1 MIIYLNGQY
10 IEEKEAAL
18 SPFDHGY
25 LYGIGAFETFRLYNG
40 RPFLPDAHVARL
52 NRALRDLQI
61 AYEVNKQ
68 ELLDMLASLLLLND
82 IKDGSARVR
91 LNVSA
96 GVSDKGFTA
105 QTYDKPTVL
114 CFVSRL
120 NPEALPLE
128 KEGKLL
134 SVRRNTPEGSFRLKS
149 HHYLNNMYA
158 KQEIGNDPNL
168 EGIFLTREGD
178 VAEGIVSNVFWRK
191 GDKVFTPSLGT
202 GILDGVT
209 RQFVIDELKRQ
220 GTEVAE
226 GRFRFQS
233 MLEADEAWMTNSV
246 LEIIP
251 FSKIEEVPLPGVS
264 GKTVQLLRKQYQQE
278 INKMNVKEEEQNGAA
293 ND

>member
-1 MIIYLNGQY
+1 MNGQY

-25 LYGIGAFETFRLYNG
+25 LYGIGAFETFRLYSG

-68 ELLDMLASLLLLND
+68 EPLDMLDSLLLLND
-82 IKDGSARVR
+82 IEDGGAKRVR
-91 LNVSA
+91 LNVPA

-105 QTYDKPTVL
+105 QTYEKPTVL
-114 CFVSRL
+114 CFVNRL
-120 NPEALPLE
+120 NPEALPVQ

-134 SVRRNTPEGSFRLKS
+134 SVRRNTPEVDLRLKS

-168 EGIFLTREGD
+168 EGIFLTKEGD

-191 GDKVFTPSLGT
+191 E
-202 GILDGVT
+202 T
-209 RQFVIDELKRQ
+209 RSSRHPWIQ
-220 GTEVAE
+220 A
-226 GRFRFQS
+226 
-233 MLEADEAWMTNSV
+233 
-246 LEIIP
+246 
-251 FSKIEEVPLPGVS
+251 FS
-264 GKTVQLLRKQYQQE
+264 T
-278 INKMNVKEEEQNGAA
+278 
-293 ND
+293 